1 MPLTAW
7 LPSYDLALSCNG
19 TRNDIDTLSSGKNS
33 ENIQPLN
40 RAKPKDE
47 SPLLAGESI
56 FFFFEFCVLRS

>member
-56 FFFFEFCVLRS
+56 FFF